1 MGKDNENLLN
11 IFKKE
16 CTKSGIFD
24 SIGGDFKE
32 ITDLLTAE
40 YDESSLEGKIKK
52 AKCEYIKKKFEIF
65 CRKRFRLMLDGS
77 VVDLQSESD
86 LECNISKNIDDL
98 FNEYMKNIL
107 SSDVSIKE
115 VREKVFKEVRL
126 SQDVPEFIGEDMRS
140 YGPFKKGEVISIP
153 LRNAEI
159 LIREKLA
166 EN

>member
-1 MGKDNENLLN
+1 MGKDNEKLLN

-16 CTKSGIFD
+16 CIKSGIFD

-32 ITDLLTAE
+32 ITDLLTVE

-86 LECNISKNIDDL
+86 FESNIYKNIDDL

-107 SSDVSIKE
+107 NSDVSIKE
-115 VREKVFKEVRL
+115 IREKVFKEVRL

>member
-11 IFKKE
+11 VFKKE

-24 SIGGDFKE
+24 SIVEDFKE
-32 ITDLLTAE
+32 ITDLLTVE

-86 LECNISKNIDDL
+86 FESNISKNIDDL

-107 SSDVSIKE
+107 NSDVSIKE
-115 VREKVFKEVRL
+115 IREKVFKEVRL

>member
-1 MGKDNENLLN
+1 MGNDHENLLN

-16 CTKSGIFD
+16 YIKSGSFD
-24 SIGGDFKE
+24 SIGGDSKD
-32 ITDLLTAE
+32 IIDLLTAD
-40 YDESSLEGKIKK
+40 YDESSLEDKIKK
-52 AKCEYIKKKFEIF
+52 AKCEYTKKKFEIF
-65 CRKRFRLMLDGS
+65 CRKRFRLMFDNS
-77 VVDLQSESD
+77 VLKLQSENK
-86 LECNISKNIDDL
+86 LENNISKNINDL
-98 FNEYMKNIL
+98 FNEYKKNIL
-107 SSDVSIKE
+107 NTDVSIKE
-115 VREKVFKEVRL
+115 IREKVFKEVRL

>member
-24 SIGGDFKE
+24 SIGEDFKE
-32 ITDLLTAE
+32 ITELLTVE

-77 VVDLQSESD
+77 VADLQSESD
-86 LECNISKNIDDL
+86 LESNISKNIDDL

-107 SSDVSIKE
+107 NSDVSIKE
-115 VREKVFKEVRL
+115 IREKVFKEVRL